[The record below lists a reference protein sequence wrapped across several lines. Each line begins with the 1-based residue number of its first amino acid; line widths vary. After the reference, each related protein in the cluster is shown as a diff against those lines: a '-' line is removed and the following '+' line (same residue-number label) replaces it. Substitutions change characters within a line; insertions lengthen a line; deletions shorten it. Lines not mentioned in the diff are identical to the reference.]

1 MSGRES
7 ARASE
12 STSAQGFATQ
22 QPPCTCLC
30 SSRSLSALRSSPSS
44 KGTRAGET
52 LQKLKETPAKRSH
65 SRAAIAV
72 DFAASCIWT
81 GGQAILRTDVRS
93 GDATGRRQRYGQSC
107 YSSCWLPR
115 AQARMTLA
123 VRPFWL
129 LLSSASASE
138 DGRGCASSVD
148 TDMCTHAHAGLGK
161 SAHEAETE
169 ETNAPPGKAEP
180 PVRARSWKLGGGR
193 RSIRAYLQER
203 GIGVKDVPR
212 ALLVSRSIP
221 STRVLADKMT
231 DALANQAYEG
241 MSIATEVATLAA
253 TYMLQPGR
261 TLLLRTGWAD
271 RRGAGLGEHA
281 GNAAL
286 GARFKQTHTAVG
298 QRLESVARFLGVEPL
313 RLLSA
318 WAESQVSRRFEAA
331 ESSVQVLNFPL
342 TPA

>member
-1 MSGRES
+1 MSGRER

-12 STSAQGFATQ
+12 STSGKALPPGDHLVHVFA
-22 QPPCTCLC
+22 PRGLC
-30 SSRSLSALRSSPSS
+30 RLSAGRHPPREPAPPRIRLDALVLVLPR
-44 KGTRAGET
+44 KKTKCTGTSWR
-52 LQKLKETPAKRSH
+52 R
-65 SRAAIAV
+65 
-72 DFAASCIWT
+72 
-81 GGQAILRTDVRS
+81 GQAILRTDVRP
-93 GDATGRRQRYGQSC
+93 GDTTGRRQHYGQSC
-107 YSSCWLPR
+107 CSSCWLPR
-115 AQARMTLA
+115 ALQARMALA

-129 LLSSASASE
+129 LLSSASEE

-148 TDMCTHAHAGLGK
+148 ADMCTRAHAGLGK

-180 PVRARSWKLGGGR
+180 PVRAGSWKLGGGR

-203 GIGVKDVPR
+203 GISVKDVPR

-221 STRVLADKMT
+221 STRVLAGEMT

-298 QRLESVARFLGVEPL
+298 QRLESVVRFLGVEPL
-313 RLLSA
+313 RLMSA
-318 WAESQVSRRFEAA
+318 WAESQVSRRFKPA
-331 ESSVQVLNFPL
+331 EPSVRVLNFPL